1 MPAETL
7 LLIVGIAASI
17 LALILLIVLGI
28 MNFRYRYIEPER
40 MLKPIKANINRM
52 RLLITGAIW
61 QMKFLAASKSRV
73 SSQSQLAGLPEG
85 IEVIKK
91 NTTRPLALPNASC
104 PNCGNF
110 VRFSA
115 SFCSH
120 CGFSFTNPKTS
131 LIRPNS
137 LLPESS
143 ESVELMSISVP
154 ITSKGKEL
162 DEKVAEIV
170 HIDLKAQTKL
180 YLLWDR
186 AGR

>member
-1 MPAETL
+1 
-7 LLIVGIAASI
+7 
-17 LALILLIVLGI
+17 
-28 MNFRYRYIEPER
+28 
-40 MLKPIKANINRM
+40 MLKPIKANINRL
-52 RLLITGAIW
+52 RLFIIGAIW
-61 QMKFLAASKSRV
+61 RMKFAAASKSGV
-73 SSQSQLAGLPEG
+73 SSQSQLASLPKR

-91 NTTRPLALPNASC
+91 NTTRPLASSNASC

-120 CGFSFTNPKTS
+120 CGFSFTNPKTY

-137 LLPESS
+137 LLPVSS
-143 ESVELMSISVP
+143 ESVKLTSTSVA
-154 ITSKGKEL
+154 ITSRAKEP
-162 DEKVAEIV
+162 DEEVAEIV